1 MKKLSGL
8 EILELITILIL
19 FGVIVTITNNGI
31 IKECN
36 VSQDAAS
43 YLSNN
48 DKKYIAE
55 YIDNEIT
62 NCNLNDVVAS
72 LTNASD
78 SNNMFLK
85 MYPVG
90 SIYTSINS
98 TNPGTI
104 FGGTWIEFGSGRT
117 LVGVDTNDND
127 FKPVEKTGGE
137 KEHLLTETE
146 LPVVDSGVIAW
157 HGQEHGTH
165 VYNIGTKW
173 YGTQV
178 SGQYQTTGATSG
190 AYSYSNIGFR
200 FGGGAAHNNL
210 QPYITVYMWKRT
222 A

>member
-1 MKKLSGL
+1 MKKLSRL

-19 FGVIVTITNNGI
+19 FGVIITISNNSV

-36 VSQDAAS
+36 VSQNTTT

-48 DKKYIAE
+48 DKKYIAK
-55 YIDNEIT
+55 YIDNESCDLT
-62 NCNLNDVVAS
+62 DAVTS

-78 SNNMFLK
+78 SNNMFLR

-117 LVGVDTNDND
+117 LVGVDVAQSEFDT
-127 FKPVEKTGGE
+127 VEETGGE
-137 KEHLLTETE
+137 KTHTLTVSEIPSHSHTGIHWNTPTGKE
-146 LPVVDSGVIAW
+146 WSDVDTGSSKDGY
-157 HGQEHGTH
+157 GLT
-165 VYNIGTKW
+165 IGASKISTMSW
-173 YGTQV
+173 V
-178 SGQYQTTGATSG
+178 TGNA
-190 AYSYSNIGFR
+190 
-200 FGGGAAHNNL
+200 GGGAAHNNL